1 MKKTIQPLAATGRR
15 KFLERTFGVGLAG
28 LAGANA
34 WGAVERSIELPFG
47 NGRRLIAERSFP
59 QKRDMILQ
67 RTRPPLLETP
77 FEVFDRDVFTPN
89 DQFYVR
95 WHLANIPTAV
105 DPATFRLNVRGHVD
119 QPIALTLDDL
129 IHDFEPVEVAAVN
142 QCSGNSRGYYTPR
155 VPGAQWGHGAM
166 GNARWT
172 GVRLKDV
179 LERVGVR
186 AGAVQVRMNGLETPA
201 APQTPDFRKSLAI
214 DHALDGEVI
223 IAYLMNGEPLPLLN
237 GFPIRMIVPG
247 WFATY
252 WMKMLCDLEVLNR
265 PDDNYWT
272 QSAYLIPDTPGANV
286 KPGQTGMKMI
296 PINKMVPRSF
306 ITGIE
311 DGHVLPR
318 GVGTELRGFAF
329 GGDCA
334 LAKVQVSADG
344 GRSWLDAKL
353 GTSHGAYS
361 FRRWTLGFTPHAAGP
376 LVLMV
381 RATNT
386 AGLAQPMQSNW
397 NGSGFMRNGVE
408 SVALQVV

>member
-1 MKKTIQPLAATGRR
+1 MNKMTSRFSVTGRR
-15 KFLERTFGVGLAG
+15 KFLERTFGLGLAG

-34 WGAVERSIELPFG
+34 WGAVEKSIELPFG
-47 NGRRLIAERSFP
+47 NGRRTIAEGFP
-59 QKRDMILQ
+59 QKSGVILQ

-77 FEVFDRDVFTPN
+77 FDVFDKHLFTPN
-89 DQFYVR
+89 DKFYVR
-95 WHLANIPTAV
+95 WHMANIPSSIDV
-105 DPATFRLNVRGHVD
+105 QKFRLNVRGHVR
-119 QPIALTLDDL
+119 QPVALTLDDL

-142 QCSGNSRGYYTPR
+142 QCSGNSRGFYTPR

-179 LERVGVR
+179 LDRVGVR
-186 AGAVQVRMNGLETPA
+186 AGAVQVRMHGLESPA
-201 APQTPDFRKSLAI
+201 APQTPYFKKSLTI

-237 GFPIRMIVPG
+237 GFPIRLIAPG

-252 WMKMLCDLEVLNR
+252 WIKMLCDLEVLNE
-265 PDDNYWT
+265 PDDNYWSK
-272 QSAYLIPDTPGANV
+272 SAYLIPDTPGANV

-296 PINKMVPRSF
+296 PINKMIPRSF
-306 ITGIE
+306 ITNVK
-311 DGHVLPR
+311 DGDVLRRHEHV
-318 GVGTELRGFAF
+318 ELRGFAF
-329 GGDCA
+329 GGDCG
-334 LAKVQVSADG
+334 LANVRISADG
-344 GRSWLDAKL
+344 GQTWIDARLDRDY
-353 GTSHGAYS
+353 GQYS
-361 FRRWTLGFTPHAAGP
+361 FRRWTFGFTPPATGP
-376 LVLMV
+376 LVVMV

-397 NGSGFMRNGVE
+397 NSSGFMRNGVE

>member
-1 MKKTIQPLAATGRR
+1 MSKVLSNVSLSRR
-15 KFLERTFGVGLAG
+15 REFLERTFGLGLAG
-28 LAGANA
+28 LAGTNA
-34 WGAVERSIELPFG
+34 WGAVERTIALPFG
-47 NGRRLIAERSFP
+47 NGRRPLADHFP
-59 QKRDMILQ
+59 QKGPLILQ

-77 FEVFDRDVFTPN
+77 FDVFDRHVFTPN

-95 WHLANIPTAV
+95 WHLANIPSHV
-105 DPATFRLNVRGHVD
+105 DPATFRLAVRGHVSR
-119 QPIALTLDDL
+119 PVSLTLDDL
-129 IHDFEPVEVAAVN
+129 VNDFAPVEIAAVN
-142 QCSGNSRGYYTPR
+142 QCSGNSRGFYTPR

-201 APQTPDFRKSLAI
+201 APQTPDFKKSLEI
-214 DHALDGEVI
+214 DHALDGEVV

-247 WFATY
+247 WYATY
-252 WMKMLCDLEVLNR
+252 WVKMLCDLEVLDR

-272 QSAYLIPDTPGANV
+272 KNAYLIPDTPGANV
-286 KPGQTGMKMI
+286 KPGQTGMKMV

-306 ITGIE
+306 ITSVRDGGILKRN
-311 DGHVLPR
+311 VQ
-318 GVGTELRGFAF
+318 TEIRGFAF
-329 GGDCA
+329 GGDCG
-334 LAKVQVSADG
+334 LARVQLSGDS
-344 GRSWLDAKL
+344 GRTWLDAQLDKDY
-353 GTSHGAYS
+353 GRYS
-361 FRRWTLGFTPHAAGP
+361 FRRWALRFTPTNAGP

-381 RATNT
+381 RAVNT
-386 AGLAQPMQSNW
+386 SGLAQPMQSNW

-408 SVALQVV
+408 SVTLRVV